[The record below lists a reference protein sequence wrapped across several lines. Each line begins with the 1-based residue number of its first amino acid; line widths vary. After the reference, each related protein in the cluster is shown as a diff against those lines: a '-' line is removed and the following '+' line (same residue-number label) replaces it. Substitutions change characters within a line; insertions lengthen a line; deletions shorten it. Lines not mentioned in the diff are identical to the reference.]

1 MGDGCIISGDHNML
15 SLSAG
20 EREREERETE
30 REREGERGA
39 GGQSCVTR
47 PDSTGHTEQRRVT
60 QFLMTAAPSEL
71 QAVRPETSLS
81 WC

>member
-1 MGDGCIISGDHNML
+1 MSDGCVISGDHNML

-20 EREREERETE
+20 ERER
-30 REREGERGA
+30 ERGA

-60 QFLMTAAPSEL
+60 QFLMTAALSEL
-71 QAVRPETSLS
+71 QAVRPETSLD